1 MRKEHL
7 PEEEMR
13 EPWDLSLH
21 EAAEAIA
28 ARRLSS
34 RDLVRSLLD
43 RIDRLEPQIHAWA
56 RLRPEEALAE
66 AEELDRRLARGES
79 LGPLHGV
86 PVGVK
91 DIYYTA
97 GWETSAGSRILAGF
111 LPAFDATVVSRLKA
125 KGAIILGKTV
135 TTEFATF
142 DPGPTRNPWN
152 LDHTPG
158 GSSSGSAAA
167 VAARMCPGAFG
178 TQTAG
183 SILRP
188 AAFCGIVGLKPT
200 YGRISRHGVVPVS
213 WTLDHPGP
221 MARTVRDVA
230 ILLEATAGPDG
241 HDTTCLAEPLEGCV
255 AACDRPAS
263 GLRVGVPDRFF
274 LDRSSPEMASAFRR
288 ALSLLEE
295 AGMEVREIRLPSEF
309 DDCPE
314 AHRTIMY
321 AEAAAFHER
330 WFRHR
335 ADDYG
340 PKIRAMI
347 EEGLEIPAVSY
358 LRAREIRT
366 ACIQAMQGLFGEI
379 DLLATP
385 ATPGPAP
392 KGLSST
398 GDPIF
403 NLPFSFVGFPAI
415 TVPAG
420 LSSGGLPL
428 GIQLVARPLDEPTL
442 LRAAAA
448 YERVAPWRDL
458 RPPEDMR
465 TDSQDAACID

>member
-1 MRKEHL
+1 MRD
-7 PEEEMR
+7 
-13 EPWDLSLH
+13 PWDLSLH
-21 EAAEAIA
+21 EAAKAIA
-28 ARRLSS
+28 SRQLSS

-43 RIDRLEPQIHAWA
+43 RIERLEPQIQAWA
-56 RLRPEEALAE
+56 RLRPEEALVE
-66 AEELDRRLARGES
+66 AEELDRRLAREGP

-86 PVGVK
+86 PIGVK
-91 DIYYTA
+91 DIFYTA

-111 LPAFDATVVSRLKA
+111 LPAFDATVVARLKS

-152 LDHTPG
+152 LRHTPG

-188 AAFCGIVGLKPT
+188 AAFCGIVGLKPS

-221 MARTVRDVA
+221 MGRTVQDVA

-241 HDTTCLAEPLEGCV
+241 YDTTCLEETLEGCV
-255 AACDRPAS
+255 SACERPAS

-274 LDRSSPEMASAFRR
+274 LERSTPEMVSAYRR
-288 ALSLLEE
+288 ALPLLEE
-295 AGMEVREIRLPSEF
+295 AGMEVREIHLPPEF
-309 DDCPE
+309 DDCLE

-321 AEAAAFHER
+321 AEAAAFHQR
-330 WFRHR
+330 WFRDR
-335 ADDYG
+335 SDEYG

-347 EEGLEIPAVSY
+347 EEGLRIPAVSY
-358 LRAREIRT
+358 LRARETRT
-366 ACIQAMQGLFGEI
+366 ACIQAMKGLFAEV
-379 DLLATP
+379 DLLVTP
-385 ATPGPAP
+385 TTPGPAP
-392 KGLSST
+392 EGLAST

-403 NLPFSFVGFPAI
+403 NLPFTFLGFPAM

-420 LSSGGLPL
+420 LSPSGLPL
-428 GIQLVARPLDEPTL
+428 GIQLVARPLDEVTL

-448 YERVAPWRDL
+448 YERVNPWREL
-458 RPPEDMR
+458 RPPEENLKR
-465 TDSQDAACID
+465 